1 MRMQTDADPHIR
13 IRLGTSDCPAILL
26 RIRTDRHDTLQP
38 DGPRPINRS
47 ITIPDKS
54 LIVQMGMDIKH
65 TV

>member
-1 MRMQTDADPHIR
+1 MRMQTDAGPHIR
-13 IRLGTSDCPAILL
+13 IRFGTGDRPTILL
-26 RIRTDRHDTLQP
+26 RIRTNRHDILQP

-54 LIVQMGMDIKH
+54 LVVQMGMDIEH